1 MLTVAALAFGA
12 SRSGSVT
19 QPSASMPP
27 THARRLRDAP
37 KEPMHNPHTPEFFRE
52 QVTAHWASDDALL
65 GAHGAPTV
73 RLWLRFAD
81 PVKKDVGLLPALLDA
96 APPPVWCA
104 LAKPAPV
111 ASVTTHMQL
120 LRDPSSL
127 PGEHPWYLY
136 ESTATHMGDGHSDI
150 QGRLW
155 HEDGGLCGLITQHIA
170 DFSSSTRA

>member
-1 MLTVAALAFGA
+1 MERSSLHSDRSRRAHFFAMKFAA
-12 SRSGSVT
+12 SR
-19 QPSASMPP
+19 
-27 THARRLRDAP
+27 RRLG
-37 KEPMHNPHTPEFFRE
+37 T
-52 QVTAHWASDDALL
+52 T
-65 GAHGAPTV
+65 
-73 RLWLRFAD
+73 
-81 PVKKDVGLLPALLDA
+81 
-96 APPPVWCA
+96 
-104 LAKPAPV
+104 PAPV

-120 LRDPSSL
+120 LRDPASL